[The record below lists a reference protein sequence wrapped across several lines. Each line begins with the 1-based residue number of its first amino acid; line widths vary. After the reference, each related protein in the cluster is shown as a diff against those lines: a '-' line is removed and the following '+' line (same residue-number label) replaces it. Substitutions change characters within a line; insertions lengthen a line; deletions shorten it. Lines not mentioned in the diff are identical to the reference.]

1 MLLLHI
7 PTYNLLS
14 KLSLLNVM
22 HQFSTKPYLLCTI
35 VKKGGESGVLK
46 SNLREQQLQFSK
58 VAENRHQE

>member
-1 MLLLHI
+1 
-7 PTYNLLS
+7 
-14 KLSLLNVM
+14 M

-46 SNLREQQLQFSK
+46 SNLGEQQLQFSK